1 METGNCSH
9 SNVRLHLMH
18 EDTHC
23 VSITL
28 PELMLI
34 KNKFVVSVSMNFW
47 LKMLENIAI
56 THVFFFFF
64 MNINECFTVSGV
76 CYDLNASTHTI
87 TYNVEECGTNS
98 YPLGYSYTGF
108 QSPFWILVEE
118 LRFDARVVCSS
129 NNTAAR

>member
-76 CYDLNASTHTI
+76 CYD
-87 TYNVEECGTNS
+87 
-98 YPLGYSYTGF
+98 SYTGF